1 MDYLN
6 TAMLGSAVGLI
17 GTGLGGVICYLFNPT
32 KKVLSAMMAFCA
44 GVMVG
49 VVCFSMLVECFDA
62 IGVFKGIICVF
73 MGVGFVYL
81 VERHFRGYDTTGSTA
96 EAMKKTGILVGLSI
110 ALHNLPE
117 GIALGSGY
125 IQGTEVSLSLAL
137 VLLLHNIPEG
147 VAMGAPLRAS
157 GMKKGIILATLLAG
171 LPTSIGAIIGYA
183 AGNISAGFYG
193 GCMGF
198 ASGAMLY
205 ISCVELIGKAMDIE
219 SGKQAP
225 LCAMAGMVLGW
236 LIITLI

>member
-1 MDYLN
+1 MGYLN
-6 TAMLGSAVGLI
+6 TAVLGSAVGLI
-17 GTGLGGVICYLFNPT
+17 GTGLGGLICYLFNPG
-32 KKVLSAMMAFCA
+32 KKALSAMMAFCA

-49 VVCFSMLVECFDA
+49 VVCFSMLVECFDN
-62 IGVFKGIICVF
+62 IGIFKGIICTF
-73 MGVGFVYL
+73 MGVGFVCL
-81 VERHFRGYDTTGSTA
+81 VERHFRSYGQGTSAD
-96 EAMKKTGILVGLSI
+96 AMKTTGILVGLSI

-171 LPTSIGAIIGYA
+171 MPTALGALIGYA

-198 ASGAMLY
+198 AGGAMLY
-205 ISCVELIGKAMDIE
+205 ISCVELIGKAIEIE

-225 LCAMAGMVLGW
+225 LCSMAGMVMGW

>member
-1 MDYLN
+1 MEYLN
-6 TAMLGSAVGLI
+6 TAVLGSVVGVV
-17 GTGLGGVICYLFNPT
+17 GTGLGGLICYLFNPT

-49 VVCFSMLVECFDA
+49 VVCFSMLGECFDG
-62 IGVFKGIICVF
+62 IGVIEGFICVF
-73 MGVGFVYL
+73 MGASFVFL
-81 VERHFRGYDTTGSTA
+81 VERRFRGVNLGTTPSALKTTGL
-96 EAMKKTGILVGLSI
+96 LVGMSI

-125 IQGTEVSLSLAL
+125 IHGTEVSLSLAL

-157 GMKKGIILATLLAG
+157 GMKKGVILATIAAG
-171 LPTSIGAIIGYA
+171 LPTAIGAIIGYA
-183 AGNISAGFYG
+183 AGNISASFYG

-205 ISCVELIGKAMDIE
+205 ISCVELIGKSMEIE
-219 SGKQAP
+219 GGVHAP
-225 LCAMAGMVLGW
+225 LCAMAGMVMGW
-236 LIITLI
+236 LIIMYI